1 MRDGL
6 GGEEDALDG
15 DGSEPEGAKLGATRV
30 VGGGERE
37 RQGVVRRA
45 GREHDEDVEKT
56 GADGV
61 VADERASQSTGS
73 ERRMPLGRR
82 VMASLEEAQVGG
94 REAENR
100 KSGDPPREAT
110 SGAVAR
116 GQARLARL
124 ASLVALVVVTRHGQC
139 GRGHEGC
146 PCTPLREGTSL

>member
-15 DGSEPEGAKLGATRV
+15 DRGEPEGAKLCATRV

-61 VADERASQSTGS
+61 VADERASQSTGL

-116 GQARLARL
+116 G
-124 ASLVALVVVTRHGQC
+124 
-139 GRGHEGC
+139 
-146 PCTPLREGTSL
+146 